1 MILHATFEPDLEL
14 SAVMEDD
21 PQMDADTRD
30 KLLKGWKKAVKCSY
44 GWAKED

>member
-1 MILHATFEPDLEL
+1 MSCWAIDKVFDPE
-14 SAVMEDD
+14 MDD
-21 PQMDADTRD
+21 DNRK

>member
-21 PQMDADTRD
+21 SQMDAEAYAMPVMLA
-30 KLLKGWKKAVKCSY
+30 KAKGWY
-44 GWAKED
+44 TRPP